1 MTRHNKDIGQKGEIE
16 AVSYLLKNGYRVVGQ
31 NYHTHWGEIDI
42 IAEKDKKLSFIE
54 VKSRVGE
61 SYGKPYEAVNFIKI
75 NKLRRPVQFF
85 LLKNEYKN
93 YKLSLDVISIVFTE
107 DLSVKNLKYFENV
120 ASYQ

>member
-1 MTRHNKDIGQKGEIE
+1 MGQKGEIE